1 MPTTETSANVMTFR
15 DAIRQAII
23 EEMDRDPEVFLM
35 GEDIGKYKGTFR
47 VTDGLYEKYCQV
59 PEDWLREPFRAELE
73 DGVGRRVIDT
83 PIVEPGIVGIAVG
96 AAMAGLRPVVEM
108 MTMSFSILALDQ
120 VINHAAKVHYMT
132 DGTITVPLVIRGP
145 GGAANQLSA
154 QHSHSVEGWYA
165 HVPGLKVVAPS
176 FPGCAK
182 GLLKTAIRDDNP
194 VIFTENP
201 GLYGVKGE
209 VSDDPDYM
217 VPFGK
222 ALIAREGKDV
232 SLIGYSRMTHV
243 NLKAAEQLAREG
255 IDAEV
260 VDVRSLLPLDAET
273 IFASA
278 AKTHRAVVVYEDWK
292 SGGFG
297 AEIASRISENCF
309 DDLDAPV
316 GRVGG
321 LNVPMPYSR
330 VLELECIP
338 NEANVVEAV
347 RKLG

>member
-1 MPTTETSANVMTFR
+1 MPTATYR
-15 DAIRQAII
+15 DAIRQTLI
-23 EEMDRDPEVFLM
+23 EELERDENVFLM
-35 GEDIGKYKGTFR
+35 GEDIGRYQGTFR
-47 VTDGLYEKYCQV
+47 VTQGLFERF
-59 PEDWLREPFRAELE
+59 RET
-73 DGVGRRVIDT
+73 RVLDT
-83 PIVEPGIVGIAVG
+83 PIAEPGIVGIATG

-120 VINHAAKVHYMT
+120 IINHAAKVHYMT
-132 DGTITVPLVIRGP
+132 GGQAKVPLVIRGP

-154 QHSHSVEGWYA
+154 QHSHSMEGWYA

-176 FPGCAK
+176 TPADAK
-182 GLLKTAIRDDNP
+182 GLLKSAIRDDDP
-194 VIFTENP
+194 VIFTESP

-209 VSDDPDYM
+209 VPDDPDHL

-222 ALIAREGKDV
+222 AAVAREGRDLTLV
-232 SLIGYSRMTHV
+232 AYSRMV
-243 NLKAAEQLAREG
+243 RVCLDAAKTLEKDG
-255 IDAEV
+255 IDCEV
-260 VDVRSLLPLDAET
+260 IDVRSLLPLDKET
-273 IFASA
+273 IFASVR
-278 AKTHRAVVVYEDWK
+278 KTHRAVVVYEDWR

-297 AEIASRISENCF
+297 AEIAARIGEHCF

-338 NEANVVEAV
+338 NEQNVIEAV
-347 RKLG
+347 RALG